1 MSKIRVGIDPGK
13 KGALVEIIDGE
24 VTKKCA
30 TPLIGNEYDIASMNE
45 LISAYTGKKD
55 VMILL
60 EDVHSLGGV
69 SAAANASLM
78 ENKGVWIGL
87 LMANKVPFT
96 LVTPKEWQSFCW
108 YGVEK
113 VLKEKKSDKDRNITD
128 TKATSRNAAAKL
140 YPDVDL
146 RKSKRATLTDEGLVD
161 SLLMAH
167 YAYHKL

>member
-13 KGALVEIIDGE
+13 RGALVEIVDSV
-24 VTKKCA
+24 VTKKCP
-30 TPLIGNEYDIASMNE
+30 TPLIGNEYDIQSMNE
-45 LISAYTGKKD
+45 LISAYVGKDD
-55 VMILL
+55 VMVLL

-96 LVTPKEWQSFCW
+96 LITPKEWQSFSW
-108 YGVEK
+108 DGIDK
-113 VLKEKKSDKDRNITD
+113 VLKEKKSEKDRNITD
-128 TKATSRNAAAKL
+128 TKATSLRAAMGL
-140 YPDVDL
+140 YPNVDL
-146 RKSKRATLTDEGLVD
+146 RKSERAKNGDEGIVD

>member
-13 KGALVEIIDGE
+13 KGALVEIVDGI
-24 VTKKCA
+24 VTKKCP
-30 TPLIGNEYDIASMNE
+30 TPLVENEYDIPSMNE
-45 LISAYTGKKD
+45 LIYEYVGKDD
-55 VMILL
+55 VQVLL

-96 LVTPKEWQSFCW
+96 LITPKEWQSFSW
-108 YGVEK
+108 NGVEK
-113 VLKEKKSDKDRNITD
+113 VLKEKKSEKDRNITD
-128 TKATSRNAAAKL
+128 TKATSLKAAQKL
-140 YPDVDL
+140 YPTVDL
-146 RKSKRATLTDEGLVD
+146 RKSSRAKNGDEGVID
-161 SLLMAH
+161 ALLMAH

>member
-13 KGALVEIIDGE
+13 KGALVEIVDGM
-24 VTKKCA
+24 VTKKYP
-30 TPLIGNEYDIASMNE
+30 TPLIDEEYDIPSMNN
-45 LISAYTGKKD
+45 LISAYVGKD
-55 VMILL
+55 NVMVLL

-96 LVTPKEWQSFCW
+96 LVTPKEWQSYSW
-108 YGVEK
+108 SGVEK
-113 VLKEKKSDKDRNITD
+113 VLKEKKSEKDRNITD
-128 TKATSRNAAAKL
+128 TKATSLKAALNL
-140 YPDVDL
+140 YPNVDL
-146 RKSKRATLTDEGLVD
+146 RKSERAKKGDEGIID

-167 YAYHKL
+167 YAYHNL

>member
-13 KGALVEIIDGE
+13 KGALVEIVDGV
-24 VTKKCA
+24 VTKKHS

-45 LISAYTGKKD
+45 LISAYTGKEN
-55 VMILL
+55 VMVLL

-96 LVTPKEWQSFCW
+96 LVTPKEWQSFSW
-108 YGVEK
+108 SGVEK
-113 VLKEKKSDKDRNITD
+113 VLKEKKSDNDRNITD
-128 TKATSRNAAAKL
+128 TKATSEKAAIKL
-140 YPDVDL
+140 YPNVDL
-146 RKSKRATLTDEGLVD
+146 RKSSRAKKNDDGFID

>member
-13 KGALVEIIDGE
+13 KGALVEITDSV
-24 VTKKCA
+24 VTKKVP
-30 TPLIGNEYDIASMNE
+30 TPLIDNEYDITSMNE
-45 LISAYTGKKD
+45 LISAYVGKKD
-55 VMILL
+55 FMVLL

-96 LVTPKEWQSFCW
+96 LVAPKEWQSYSW
-108 YGVEK
+108 SGMEK
-113 VLKEKKSDKDRNITD
+113 ILKEKKSEKDQNITD
-128 TKATSRNAAAKL
+128 TKATSLKAALNL
-140 YPDVDL
+140 YPNVDL
-146 RKSKRATLTDEGLVD
+146 RKSERAKKPDEGIVD

-167 YAYHKL
+167 YAYYNL

>member
-13 KGALVEIIDGE
+13 KGALVEIVDGV
-24 VTKKCA
+24 VTKKCP
-30 TPLIGNEYDIASMNE
+30 TPLIDEEYDIQSMND
-45 LISAYTGKKD
+45 LISAYVGKD
-55 VMILL
+55 NVMVLL

-96 LVTPKEWQSFCW
+96 LVTPKEWQSFSW
-108 YGVEK
+108 SGVEK
-113 VLKEKKSDKDRNITD
+113 VLKEKKSEKDRNITD
-128 TKATSRNAAAKL
+128 TKATSLKAALNL

-146 RKSKRATLTDEGLVD
+146 RKSLRSKKPDEGIVD

>member
-1 MSKIRVGIDPGK
+1 MPKIRVGIDPGK
-13 KGALVEIIDGE
+13 KGALVEITDGV
-24 VTKKCA
+24 VTKKCP
-30 TPLIGNEYDIASMNE
+30 TPLIGKDYDIPSMNE
-45 LISAYTGKKD
+45 LISAYTGKDD
-55 VMILL
+55 VMVLL

-108 YGVEK
+108 SCTEK
-113 VLKEKKSDKDRNITD
+113 VLKEKKSEKDRNITD

-161 SLLMAH
+161 SVLMAH

>member
-13 KGALVEIIDGE
+13 KGALVEITDGA
-24 VTKKCA
+24 VTKKIP
-30 TPLIGNEYDIASMNE
+30 TPIIDTEYDIPSMNE
-45 LISAYTGKKD
+45 LISAYVGEKD
-55 VMILL
+55 VMVLL

-87 LMANKVPFT
+87 LIANKIPFT
-96 LVTPKEWQSFCW
+96 LVTPKEWQSFSW
-108 YGVEK
+108 SSVDK
-113 VLKEKKSDKDRNITD
+113 VLKEKKTEKDRNITD
-128 TKATSRNAAAKL
+128 TKATSLKAALNL
-140 YPDVDL
+140 YPNVDL
-146 RKSKRATLTDEGLVD
+146 RKSERAKKGDEGIID

>member
-13 KGALVEIIDGE
+13 KGALVEITDGV
-24 VTKKCA
+24 VTKKCP
-30 TPLIGNEYDIASMNE
+30 TPLIDEEYDIPSMNN
-45 LISAYTGKKD
+45 LISAYIGKD
-55 VMILL
+55 NVMVLL

-87 LMANKVPFT
+87 LMANKIPFT
-96 LVTPKEWQSFCW
+96 LVTPKEWQSYSW
-108 YGVEK
+108 SGVEK
-113 VLKEKKSDKDRNITD
+113 ILKEKKSDKDRNITD
-128 TKATSRNAAAKL
+128 TKATSLKAALNL
-140 YPDVDL
+140 YPNVDL
-146 RKSKRATLTDEGLVD
+146 RKSERAKKGDEGIID

>member
-13 KGALVEIIDGE
+13 KGALVEITDGV
-24 VTKKCA
+24 VTKKYP
-30 TPLIGNEYDIASMNE
+30 TPLIDEEYDIPSMNN
-45 LISAYTGKKD
+45 LISAYIGKD
-55 VMILL
+55 NVMVLL

-87 LMANKVPFT
+87 LMANKIPFT
-96 LVTPKEWQSFCW
+96 LVTPKEWQSYSW
-108 YGVEK
+108 SGVEK
-113 VLKEKKSDKDRNITD
+113 ILKEKKSDKDRNITD
-128 TKATSRNAAAKL
+128 TKATSLKAALNL
-140 YPDVDL
+140 YPNVDL
-146 RKSKRATLTDEGLVD
+146 RKSERAKKGDEGIID

>member
-13 KGALVEIIDGE
+13 KGALVEITDGV
-24 VTKKCA
+24 VTKKSP
-30 TPLIGNEYDIASMNE
+30 TPIIGNEYDIPSMNSFV
-45 LISAYTGKKD
+45 SAYIGKED
-55 VMILL
+55 VMVLL

-87 LMANKVPFT
+87 LMANKIPFT
-96 LVTPKEWQSFCW
+96 LVTPKEWQAFSW
-108 YGVEK
+108 SGVEK
-113 VLKEKKSDKDRNITD
+113 VLKEKQSEKDRNITD
-128 TKATSRNAAAKL
+128 TKATSLKSALNL

-146 RKSKRATLTDEGLVD
+146 RKSSRATNPDEGIVD

>member
-13 KGALVEIIDGE
+13 KGALVEIVDGM
-24 VTKKCA
+24 VTKKYP
-30 TPLIGNEYDIASMNE
+30 TPLLNGEYDIPSMNN
-45 LISAYTGKKD
+45 LISAYIGKD
-55 VMILL
+55 NVMVVL

-87 LMANKVPFT
+87 LIGNKIPFT
-96 LVTPKEWQSFCW
+96 LVTPKEWQAFSW
-108 YGVEK
+108 SGVEK
-113 VLKEKKSDKDRNITD
+113 VSKEKKSEKDRNITD
-128 TKATSRNAAAKL
+128 TKATSLKAALNL

-146 RKSKRATLTDEGLVD
+146 RKSDRAKNFDEGLVD

>member
-13 KGALVEIIDGE
+13 KGALVEITDGV
-24 VTKKCA
+24 VTKKVP
-30 TPLIGNEYDIASMNE
+30 TPLIGNEYDIPSMNE
-45 LISAYTGKKD
+45 LISAYIGKKD
-55 VMILL
+55 VMVLL

-87 LMANKVPFT
+87 LMANKIPFT
-96 LVTPKEWQSFCW
+96 LVTPKEWQSFSW
-108 YGVEK
+108 NGAEK
-113 VLKEKKSDKDRNITD
+113 VFKEKKSEKDRNITD
-128 TKATSRNAAAKL
+128 TKATSLRSAMGL

-146 RKSKRATLTDEGLVD
+146 RKSGRSKKGDEGIID

>member
-13 KGALVEIIDGE
+13 KGALVEITDSV
-24 VTKKCA
+24 VTKKVP
-30 TPLIGNEYDIASMNE
+30 TPLIDNEYDITSMNE
-45 LISAYTGKKD
+45 LISAYVGKKD
-55 VMILL
+55 FMVLL

-96 LVTPKEWQSFCW
+96 LVAPKEWQSYSW
-108 YGVEK
+108 SGMEK
-113 VLKEKKSDKDRNITD
+113 ILKEKKSEKDRNITD
-128 TKATSRNAAAKL
+128 TKATSLKAALNL
-140 YPDVDL
+140 YPNVDL
-146 RKSKRATLTDEGLVD
+146 RKSERAKKPDEGIVD

-167 YAYHKL
+167 YAYYNL